1 MVCSPC
7 PSLLVLP
14 QRVLDSILHPHPLHS
29 RTTPLLSLCFH
40 AGTSSI
46 RRGAKPA
53 AGVNPLHGLAAGH
66 TRPRRPLPVE
76 QAVGDG
82 TRASSRAVNS
92 TERRRTRTKPHDV
105 RPAGARAQVGCIRA
119 LCEAF
124 EQDHAASE
132 WTARGCSDT
141 AILERRHHRGDFS
154 DREAV
159 WDPRAGSE
167 GTHSV
172 PLVHHPRHCVFE
184 LSWCS
189 L

>member
-7 PSLLVLP
+7 PSLVLP
-14 QRVLDSILHPHPLHS
+14 QHVLDSILHPHPLHS
-29 RTTPLLSLCFH
+29 RTTPFRSLCFY

-53 AGVNPLHGLAAGH
+53 TGVNPLHGLAAGH
-66 TRPRRPLPVE
+66 TRPRWPVPVE

-82 TRASSRAVNS
+82 PRTSSRAVS
-92 TERRRTRTKPHDV
+92 SAQRRRTRTKPHDV
-105 RPAGARAQVGCIRA
+105 RPAGARTQVGCIRA

-141 AILERRHHRGDFS
+141 AILERRHHRGYFS

-159 WDPRAGSE
+159 WDPRAGGQ
-167 GTHSV
+167 GTHSSPPV
-172 PLVHHPRHCVFE
+172 YHPSVCIPE
-184 LSWCS
+184 LLRCS